1 MSLPPL
7 QMLTILYPTSFQEYF
22 RLVQCLNCYSGVL
35 NIALNVYNS
44 DSELA
49 WGKGTLFLIIIT
61 NLNLHYSVQISLS
74 PLEQAKKAERGS
86 SGIAL
91 LLL

>member
-1 MSLPPL
+1 MSLPHL
-7 QMLTILYPTSFQEYF
+7 RVLTILYPTSFQEYL
-22 RLVQCLNCYSGVL
+22 RWVQCLKCYSGVS

-44 DSELA
+44 DLEMA

-61 NLNLHYSVQISLS
+61 NLNLHYSVQISVSL
-74 PLEQAKKAERGS
+74 LEHATKAQRGS
-86 SGIAL
+86 RGIAL